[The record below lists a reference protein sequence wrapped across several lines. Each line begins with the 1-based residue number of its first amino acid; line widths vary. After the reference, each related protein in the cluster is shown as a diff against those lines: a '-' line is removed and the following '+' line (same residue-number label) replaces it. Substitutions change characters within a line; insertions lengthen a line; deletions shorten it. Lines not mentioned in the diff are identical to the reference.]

1 VKNVSCCNSIQVNI
15 IIIIIRYKGGF
26 SKVPSAPPD
35 ILHSFYSICW
45 LSLYYHENIKIVGS
59 DFKNDN
65 ENENLKNENNL
76 QDLNSIDI
84 RFALCE
90 KRLPLY

>member
-1 VKNVSCCNSIQVNI
+1 MI

-45 LSLYYHENIKIVGS
+45 LSLYYHENIENENEN
-59 DFKNDN
+59 KNENLNN
-65 ENENLKNENNL
+65 ENENLKNELNL
-76 QDLNSIDI
+76 QNMNSIDI
-84 RFALCE
+84 RFGLCE
-90 KRLPLY
+90 KRLTSY